1 MFLLDTDHISTLQ
14 HATGTTFARLLA
26 RLRAYP
32 EGDFF
37 FPIIRFHEQVL
48 GWNTYI
54 SKARDA
60 ATVMRGYRGYQDLIS
75 QFAAAQVLPYDRDAN
90 ATFEALRT
98 QRVRIGTFD
107 LRIAAIALS
116 RNLTLLSRNLAD
128 FRQVPGLDVQDW
140 TQ

>member
-14 HATGTTFARLLA
+14 HASGEPFRRLLA
-26 RLRAYP
+26 RLRAHP

-37 FPIIRFHEQVL
+37 FSVISFHEQAL

-60 ATVMRGYRGYQDLIS
+60 TAVLRGYRGYQDLII
-75 QFAAAQVLPYDRDAN
+75 QFAASQVLPYDPGAD
-90 ATFEALRT
+90 ATFNSLRAR
-98 QRVRIGTFD
+98 RVRIGTFD

-116 RNLTLLSRNLAD
+116 R
-128 FRQVPGLDVQDW
+128 G
-140 TQ
+140 

>member
-14 HATGTTFARLLA
+14 HASGASFTRLLA
-26 RLRAYP
+26 RLRAHR
-32 EGDFF
+32 EEDFF
-37 FPIIRFHEQVL
+37 FPIISFHEQVL

-54 SKARDA
+54 SRAPDA
-60 ATVMRGYRGYQDLIS
+60 AAVLRGYRGYQDLIA
-75 QFAAAQVLPYDRDAN
+75 QFASSQVLPYDRDAN
-90 ATFEALRT
+90 AAFDSLRAR
-98 QRVRIGTFD
+98 RVRIGTFD

-116 RNLTLLSRNLAD
+116 QGLTLLSRNLLD